1 MILVQ
6 HVILK
11 FRYFSML
18 KKIIYLYI
26 ENGLDQAENYLL
38 LQRNLIEDRLAG
50 NVSKRM
56 NSLRIEHLFI
66 QLKVSVVCAHVH
78 SPHYHH
84 HRPC

>member
-1 MILVQ
+1 
-6 HVILK
+6 
-11 FRYFSML
+11 ML

-56 NSLRIEHLFI
+56 NSLRIERIFI
-66 QLKVSVVCAHVH
+66 QLKVSVVCAHVR
-78 SPHYHH
+78 SPHYHQ